1 VSAPRRAAFLDRDGT
16 LNVKAPEGEYIS
28 SPTDLRLL
36 PGAADAVRR
45 LNDAAMFVVVVT
57 NQRGIARGLLSP
69 DSHAQIMERLRYLLA
84 QRGAHIDAVYVC
96 PHEAG
101 TCGCRKPAPGL
112 LLRAESEHPD
122 IDLGQ
127 SVTVG
132 DAESDI
138 DAGRGAGTHTV
149 RLSATPVLS
158 QADHVVRDLRA
169 AVPLIFGALSGTNTQ
184 SPGVLAWTEVAA
196 GVLAVARKAGRR

>member
-1 VSAPRRAAFLDRDGT
+1 MLSAPRRAAFLDRDGT
-16 LNVKAPEGEYIS
+16 LNVKAPEDEYIT
-28 SPTDLRLL
+28 SPADLRLL
-36 PGAADAVRR
+36 PGAAGAVRR

-57 NQRGIARGLLSP
+57 NQRGIARGLLP
-69 DSHAQIMERLRYLLA
+69 PGTHAQIMERLTDLLA
-84 QRGAHIDAVYVC
+84 QSGAHLDAAYVC

-112 LLRAESEHPD
+112 LLLTQSEHPD

-138 DAGRGAGTHTV
+138 DAGRGAGTRTI
-149 RLSATPVLS
+149 RLSATPVAS

-169 AVPLIFGALSGTNTQ
+169 AVPLIIGPLSSTTTQ
-184 SPGVLAWTEVAA
+184 RLERVP
-196 GVLAVARKAGRR
+196 

>member
-1 VSAPRRAAFLDRDGT
+1 MSAHRRAVFLDRDGT
-16 LNVKAPEGEYIS
+16 LNVKAPEGEYIT
-28 SPTDLRLL
+28 SPADLRLL
-36 PGAADAVRR
+36 PGAADAVRI
-45 LNDAAMFVVVVT
+45 LNEAAMFVVVVT

-69 DSHAQIMERLRYLLA
+69 DTHAQIMERMTDLLA
-84 QRGAHIDAVYVC
+84 QRGAHLDAVYVC
-96 PHEAG
+96 PHEVG

-138 DAGRGAGTHTV
+138 DAGREAGTQTI
-149 RLSATPVLS
+149 RLSATPVPS
-158 QADHVVRDLRA
+158 QADHVVCDLRA
-169 AVPLIFGALSGTNTQ
+169 AVPLIIG
-184 SPGVLAWTEVAA
+184 P
-196 GVLAVARKAGRR
+196 

>member
-1 VSAPRRAAFLDRDGT
+1 VSAPRRAVFLDRDGT
-16 LNVKAPEGEYIS
+16 LNVKAPEGQYIT
-28 SPTDLRLL
+28 SPADLRLL
-36 PGAADAVRR
+36 PGAADAVSR
-45 LNDAAMFVVVVT
+45 LNDAAMFVAVVT
-57 NQRGIARGLLSP
+57 NQRGIARRLLSP

-96 PHEAG
+96 PHEVG
-101 TCGCRKPAPGL
+101 TCSCRKPASGM
-112 LLRAESEHPD
+112 LLRAEREHPD
-122 IDLGQ
+122 IDLAQ

-138 DAGRGAGTHTV
+138 DAGRGAGTRTI

-169 AVPLIFGALSGTNTQ
+169 AVPLIFDPLSTTTAQ
-184 SPGVLAWTEVAA
+184 RLAKVP
-196 GVLAVARKAGRR
+196 